1 MIACLRRL
9 NPLGKISW
17 IIAMDPRHRSE
28 VNVLESRV
36 CALYGVRM
44 NAGQYGVVV
53 HVEKRFRLET

>member
-1 MIACLRRL
+1 
-9 NPLGKISW
+9 
-17 IIAMDPRHRSE
+17 MDPRHRSE